1 MATIPHSAAPLDMLL
16 SALPSLPRPLLAR
29 LTTRLIDRLDEIDG
43 DPDASDT
50 SWNERPSQAK
60 WPRDRL
66 LLASEDA
73 ELDDFGEDEG
83 DREGIDEREAEM
95 YIDGQ
100 PDIRPSSRH
109 RQVFAP
115 RLGAFEPRGGNQ
127 VSASELS
134 SSGITC
140 RLRGCSNTHR

>member
-1 MATIPHSAAPLDMLL
+1 MATRLEAAAPLDRLF
-16 SALPSLPRPLLAR
+16 AVLPSLPRPLLAR
-29 LTTRLIDRLDEIDG
+29 LTARLIERLDEIDG

-66 LLASEDA
+66 LLASEDT

-95 YIDGQ
+95 YHGGH
-100 PDIRPSSRH
+100 PDIRPRWSY
-109 RQVFAP
+109 
-115 RLGAFEPRGGNQ
+115 
-127 VSASELS
+127 
-134 SSGITC
+134 
-140 RLRGCSNTHR
+140 NTSLNR